1 MGADGYLTRMSGTK
15 LLAPATVADVL
26 HDVITRPREVMMDV
40 VHVRPS
46 SS

>member
-1 MGADGYLTRMSGTK
+1 MSGTQ
-15 LLAPATVADVL
+15 LLSPATVADVL
-26 HDVITRPREVMMDV
+26 HNVITQPRDVMMDV